1 MFEKKRGKRFL
12 ASVMALIML
21 LSLAPVGA
29 LAYGYDGPGGGD
41 NNGISVNLNENSRG
55 ECNVY
60 YAETMTASG
69 QTSTN
74 ENLQELRTNGSVT
87 HSSSENLTSYGV
99 IFFVAPHD
107 GYAVEG
113 LDATASARIYQ
124 SIVNNEN
131 PRQTDFWT
139 KNSQIENLTSA
150 GFTEEQIEDLVRAAK
165 DKGCVAAFIFT
176 RSDPDRRG
184 IGSNLNF
191 NTHQLATFE
200 KSITEVKSGDT
211 TYTND
216 LDNVKVRA
224 GDVITYSFEVTFY
237 PDGNNITYSDIVV
250 TDERLGGRT
259 LGLPSITHLLLEHRQ
274 KQGIIELHLTIFV
287 QVSWKILQP

>member
-12 ASVMALIML
+12 ASVMALVML

-29 LAYGYDGPGGGD
+29 LAAGGGGY
-41 NNGISVNLNENSRG
+41 GIGVNLNETSRG

-60 YAETMTASG
+60 YAETKSTYRD
-69 QTSTN
+69 TSTDQ
-74 ENLQELRTNGSVT
+74 NLTELSKNGSVT

-113 LDATASARIYQ
+113 LGATASAGIYQ
-124 SIVNNEN
+124 SIVNDEN

-139 KNSQIENLTSA
+139 KNSQIKNLTSA
-150 GFTEEQIEDLVRAAK
+150 GFTVDQIEALVQAAK
-165 DKGCVAAFIFT
+165 DRGCVAAFIFT
-176 RSDPDRRG
+176 RSASNRG
-184 IGSNLNF
+184 DIDSELNF
-191 NTHQLATFE
+191 TTHQLATFE
-200 KSITEVKSGDT
+200 KSITAVKSGDT
-211 TYTND
+211 TYTKD
-216 LDNVKVRA
+216 LNNVKVRV

-250 TDERLGGRT
+250 TDERLGG
-259 LGLPSITHLLLEHRQ
+259 GGFSDC
-274 KQGIIELHLTIFV
+274 LH
-287 QVSWKILQP
+287 

>member
-12 ASVMALIML
+12 ASVMALIMM

-29 LAYGYDGPGGGD
+29 LAYGSSDYAYS
-41 NNGISVNLNENSRG
+41 NGISVNLNENNRG

-74 ENLQELRTNGSVT
+74 ENLQELRTKGSVT
-87 HSSSENLTSYGV
+87 HDSSENLTSYGV

-113 LDATASARIYQ
+113 LDATASAGIYQ

-150 GFTEEQIEDLVRAAK
+150 GFTEEQIEALVQAAK
-165 DKGCVAAFIFT
+165 DRGCVAAFIFT
-176 RSDPDRRG
+176 RSAPDQRG
-184 IGSNLNF
+184 IDSELNF
-191 NTHQLATFE
+191 TTHQLATFE
-200 KSITEVKSGDT
+200 KSITAVRRGDE
-211 TYTND
+211 TYTEN
-216 LDNVKVRA
+216 LGTVKVRV

-250 TDERLGGRT
+250 TDERLGGG
-259 LGLPSITHLLLEHRQ
+259 GLSDYLR
-274 KQGIIELHLTIFV
+274 
-287 QVSWKILQP
+287 

>member
-21 LSLAPVGA
+21 LSLAPIGA
-29 LAYGYDGPGGGD
+29 LAAGGGGY
-41 NNGISVNLNENSRG
+41 GIGVNLNETSRG

-60 YAETMTASG
+60 YAETKSTYRD
-69 QTSTN
+69 TSTDQ
-74 ENLQELRTNGSVT
+74 NLTELSKNGSVT

-113 LDATASARIYQ
+113 LGATASAGIYQ
-124 SIVNNEN
+124 SIVNDEN

-139 KNSQIENLTSA
+139 KNSQIKNLTSA
-150 GFTEEQIEDLVRAAK
+150 GFTVDQIEALVRAAK

-176 RSDPDRRG
+176 RSAPDRRG
-184 IGSNLNF
+184 IDSNLNF
-191 NTHQLATFE
+191 TTHQLATFE
-200 KSITEVKSGDT
+200 KSITAVKSGDT
-211 TYTND
+211 TYTEN
-216 LDNVKVRA
+216 LNNVKVRV

-250 TDERLGGRT
+250 TDERLGGG
-259 LGLPSITHLLLEHRQ
+259 GLSDYLR
-274 KQGIIELHLTIFV
+274 
-287 QVSWKILQP
+287 

>member
-12 ASVMALIML
+12 ASVMALVML

-29 LAYGYDGPGGGD
+29 LAYGG
-41 NNGISVNLNENSRG
+41 NGISVNLNETSRG

-74 ENLQELRTNGSVT
+74 ENLQELSTNGSVT
-87 HSSSENLTSYGV
+87 HDNSENLTSYGV

-113 LDATASARIYQ
+113 LDATASAGIYQ

-150 GFTEEQIEDLVRAAK
+150 GFTEEQIEALVQAAK
-165 DKGCVAAFIFT
+165 DRGCVAAFIFT
-176 RSDPDRRG
+176 RSASNRG
-184 IGSNLNF
+184 DIDSELNF
-191 NTHQLATFE
+191 TTHQLATFE
-200 KSITEVKSGDT
+200 KSITAVQSGDT
-211 TYTND
+211 TYTKD
-216 LDNVKVRA
+216 LNNVKVRV

-250 TDERLGGRT
+250 TDERLGG
-259 LGLPSITHLLLEHRQ
+259 GGFSDC
-274 KQGIIELHLTIFV
+274 LH
-287 QVSWKILQP
+287 

>member
-12 ASVMALIML
+12 ASVMALVML

-41 NNGISVNLNENSRG
+41 NPGGDNNGISVNLKETNRG

-60 YAETMTASG
+60 YAETKTAYSN
-69 QTSTN
+69 TSTDQT
-74 ENLQELRTNGSVT
+74 LTELSKNGSVT
-87 HSSSENLTSYGV
+87 HDNSENLTSYGV

-113 LDATASARIYQ
+113 LDATASAGIYQ

-150 GFTEEQIEDLVRAAK
+150 GFTEEQIEALVQAAK
-165 DKGCVAAFIFT
+165 DRGCVAAFIFT
-176 RSDPDRRG
+176 RSASNRG
-184 IGSNLNF
+184 DIDSELNF
-191 NTHQLATFE
+191 TTHQLATFE
-200 KSITEVKSGDT
+200 KSITAVQSGDT
-211 TYTND
+211 TYTKD
-216 LDNVKVRA
+216 LNNVKVRV

-237 PDGNNITYSDIVV
+237 PDRNNITYSDIVV
-250 TDERLGGRT
+250 TDERLGG
-259 LGLPSITHLLLEHRQ
+259 GGFSDC
-274 KQGIIELHLTIFV
+274 LH
-287 QVSWKILQP
+287 

>member
-12 ASVMALIML
+12 ASVMALVML

-29 LAYGYDGPGGGD
+29 LAYGG
-41 NNGISVNLNENSRG
+41 NGISVNLNETSRG

-87 HSSSENLTSYGV
+87 HDSSENLTSYGV

-113 LDATASARIYQ
+113 LDATASAGIYQ

-150 GFTEEQIEDLVRAAK
+150 GFTEEQIEALVRAAK
-165 DKGCVAAFIFT
+165 DRGCVAAFIFT
-176 RSDPDRRG
+176 RSDPDQRG
-184 IGSNLNF
+184 IDSNLNF

-200 KSITEVKSGDT
+200 KSITAVQSGNE
-211 TYTND
+211 TYTEN
-216 LDNVKVRA
+216 LNNVKVRV
-224 GDVITYSFEVTFY
+224 GDVVTYSFEVTFY

-250 TDERLGGRT
+250 TDERLGG
-259 LGLPSITHLLLEHRQ
+259 GGFSDC
-274 KQGIIELHLTIFV
+274 LH
-287 QVSWKILQP
+287 